1 MVLKKKREWHGTVL
15 PLIACV
21 CAVLAVACENA
32 LFENAE
38 ALQKGSVL
46 SSSSPGGLRAME
58 ANHKV
63 SLSWDAVGGASGYN
77 LYWSTDPATPL
88 ADANKIVLAGNS
100 YTHNGLGNSTT
111 VYYSVSAL
119 GYDAESRLADAISA
133 VPHQYMVYV
142 NNGGIAGLYCNTM
155 GFLMDSADGSLAESN
170 GSPFNNT
177 SYPKSII
184 VDPTRRFAY
193 IANYND
199 GKITCYTINPE
210 SGALAPIGS
219 PVVAGAG
226 VSSLAVHPSGKFL
239 YSVNLL
245 ADNLS
250 AFSIDQSSGA
260 LTWIA
265 NYSLGNQ
272 PQRVVVDPTGRFLYV
287 TVYLASE
294 GTEVAVFSIDSSTGV
309 LTKMTSDVID
319 GGNAAV
325 DSGVMGIAMHP
336 SGKFLY
342 LTFYNNSTGIL
353 VQAITLNTSTGG
365 YLTGQATR
373 KYTNITSVGNS
384 SDVIEID
391 PTGRFL
397 YIGMYSEKKIAI
409 YAINQSTGDLTPASG
424 SPFQLWPV
432 SPVETPMAIGF
443 DPKGKFAYIVTAE
456 PEPTYTGKLRA
467 YSMDQASGVLAE
479 SGAPT
484 TLGNISCDLAVI
496 SLP

>member
-1 MVLKKKREWHGTVL
+1 
-15 PLIACV
+15 
-21 CAVLAVACENA
+21 

-111 VYYSVSAL
+111 IYYSVSAL
-119 GYDAESRLADAISA
+119 GYDAESRLSDTISA

-142 NNGGIAGLYCNTM
+142 NNGGIAGSFCNTM
-155 GFLMDSADGSLAESN
+155 GFLMDSEDGSVAESN
-170 GSPFNNT
+170 GSPFNT
-177 SYPKSII
+177 SSYPKSII
-184 VDPTRRFAY
+184 VNPTSRFAY
-193 IANYND
+193 IANYNN
-199 GKITCYTINPE
+199 GEVTCYTINPE

-219 PVVAGAG
+219 PVTAGAG

-250 AFSIDQSSGA
+250 AFSIDQSSGT
-260 LTWIA
+260 LTFIA
-265 NYSLGNQ
+265 NYPLGYQ
-272 PQRVVVDPTGRFLYV
+272 PQKIVVDPTGRFLYV

-294 GTEVAVFSIDSSTGV
+294 GKEVAVFSIDSVTGA
-309 LTKMTSDVID
+309 LTKLTSID
-319 GGNAAV
+319 GTNAAV
-325 DSGVMGIAMHP
+325 DSGVMGIAIHP
-336 SGKFLY
+336 NGKFLY
-342 LTFYNNSTGIL
+342 LTFWNNSTGIL

-373 KYTNITSVGNS
+373 KYTNIPSVTNNS
-384 SDVIEID
+384 EVIEID
-391 PTGRFL
+391 PTGKFL
-397 YIGMYSEKKIAI
+397 YIAMYSEKKIAI

-424 SPFQLWPV
+424 SPFQLWPA

-443 DPKGKFAYIVTAE
+443 DPEGKFAYIVTAE
-456 PEPTYTGKLRA
+456 PEPTYTGKLRTH
-467 YSMDQASGVLAE
+467 SIDQTSGTLAE
-479 SGAPT
+479 SGAPI
-484 TLGNISCDLAVI
+484 TLGNISCDIAVI